1 MRKRNAIR
9 TTIFAASV
17 IAFVLGFGARAIR
30 LNILPDNRALREMQT
45 VLWLFSAVL
54 VLMLIFQGLLSN
66 KIYKGPRYFWYHW
79 RIRNRLEKQMIDA
92 GFAIQRIYYV
102 SLPKIKL
109 SFQKDFS
116 SAALR
121 VQNTLKFDKRLD
133 DMVLSAALG
142 KFVVETHYQS
152 NDANEYIYE
161 LLDGSVSFKLTF
173 KTYQE
178 FQKYNATVP
187 PYMLF
192 LDQRSQVRLQHSLIV
207 GQTGSG
213 KSVET
218 YNLILQM
225 INKPIPY
232 ELYISDLKGS
242 GLAVLGD
249 VLGKKTAVE
258 FDETV
263 ELIKTFGTKM
273 RERKMEMN
281 ELLKTRLDADYSD
294 FGLNPHV
301 LIIDE
306 YATFAEVLGSKEKK
320 ARDPVL
326 AGIYEIILQGRQLGF
341 FLFLTMQKSD
351 SKLIDTALRDNIPL
365 KIVLGNSEPQTY
377 VTAFGYADI
386 PNRDYGPGDG
396 VFTEPRIA
404 PQPKLVQCPYCDFDI
419 LRACRESLGGVT
431 TQAPEI
437 KNQ

>member
-1 MRKRNAIR
+1 MRRRNAIR
-9 TTIFAASV
+9 TIIIAASA
-17 IAFVLGFGARAIR
+17 IAFVLGYGTRAIR
-30 LNILPDNRALREMQT
+30 LNIFFQSKILLKVQAI
-45 VLWLFSAVL
+45 LWLFGAVSI
-54 VLMLIFQGLLSN
+54 LMLIFQFLISN
-66 KIYKGPRYFWYHW
+66 RIYKGPRYFWRHW
-79 RIRNRLEKQMIDA
+79 RIKNRLEKQMIDA
-92 GFAIQRIYYV
+92 GFAIQRSYYV
-102 SLPKIKL
+102 SLPKINL

-121 VQNTLKFDKRLD
+121 IQNTLKFEKRLD

-173 KTYQE
+173 KTYSE
-178 FQKYNATVP
+178 FLRYNTTVP

-192 LDQRSQVRLQHSLIV
+192 LDKRSQVRLQHTLIV

-225 INKPIPY
+225 ISKPIPY

-258 FDETV
+258 FDDTV
-263 ELIKTFGTKM
+263 EMIKMFVAKM
-273 RERKMEMN
+273 RERKMAMK
-281 ELLKTRLDADYSD
+281 ELLKTQLDADYSD

-301 LIIDE
+301 LVIDE
-306 YATFAEVLGSKEKK
+306 YATFAEVLSSKKK
-320 ARDPVL
+320 ELRDSIMAL
-326 AGIYEIILQGRQLGF
+326 LYEVILQGRQLGN

-365 KIVLGNSEPQTY
+365 KIVLGNSEQQTY